1 MNVFDIAKYGGMHVK
16 AFCVPFKLKSPLI
29 NSCNKQRCESFQVGI
44 VDSSGSGKSESK
56 KV

>member
-1 MNVFDIAKYGGMHVK
+1 MNVFDAKYGGMHVK